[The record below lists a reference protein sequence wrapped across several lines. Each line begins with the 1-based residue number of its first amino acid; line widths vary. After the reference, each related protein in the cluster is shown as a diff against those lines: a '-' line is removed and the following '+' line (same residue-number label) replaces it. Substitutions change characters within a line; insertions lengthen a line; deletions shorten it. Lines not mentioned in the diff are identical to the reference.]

1 MTENC
6 EYQILLKIKISVSKT
21 APIDNFT
28 SLLQLMS
35 GATCNLSLSNS
46 KNYRCERRRESMI
59 SNIGGLV
66 FRKRYCRKYH
76 NLQDNCGGKRLVAH
90 HFHHLSIYMQF
101 DLLKSGP

>member
-35 GATCNLSLSNS
+35 GATCNLSLSDS
-46 KNYRCERRRESMI
+46 KNYRCERRREWMI
-59 SNIGGLV
+59 SNMRWFGFQKEI
-66 FRKRYCRKYH
+66 
-76 NLQDNCGGKRLVAH
+76 LQK
-90 HFHHLSIYMQF
+90 I
-101 DLLKSGP
+101 P